1 MSTLSEIEEAAA
13 RLSPQQKQELILF
26 LVARLRADGA
36 EMPSPRKHSREE
48 MDSWVARDEADMEAF
63 RRGA

>member
-1 MSTLSEIEEAAA
+1 MQFIIGIGV
-13 RLSPQQKQELILF
+13 QW
-26 LVARLRADGA
+26 A